1 MSPRLFLHVLSV
13 ETRKLMSYRVEFWL
27 NTAVGFLAQFGAIYF
42 LWKAMFAESEHSI
55 IGGYSFDE
63 MLLYYVSAILLT
75 KLVRGRERE
84 SALSQE
90 IYEGS
95 YTRYIIYPTSFF
107 RYKYAQHL
115 GALAPASVQVMVFG
129 AAAAVAIGPRTLET
143 ISMTSVAMTMVIVAI
158 ANLLHF
164 VMKAPV
170 EGVAFWADNVWSLD
184 VMLRFIIGILG
195 GAMLP
200 LDLYPTWAQELLVWL
215 PFQYIT
221 YFPVRVLVGEVGG
234 IDFAIGV
241 AIALFWTAVFAG
253 VVRIVWKRG
262 DLQYTGVGI

>member
-1 MSPRLFLHVLSV
+1 
-13 ETRKLMSYRVEFWL
+13 MSYRVEFWL

-42 LWKAMFAESEHSI
+42 LWNAMFAESEQSV

-75 KLVRGRERE
+75 KLVRGKERE
-84 SALSQE
+84 AALSQE

-115 GALAPASVQVMVFG
+115 GALAPAAVQVVVFG
-129 AAAAVAIGPRTLET
+129 AAATAAIDPGALES
-143 ISMTSVAMTMVIVAI
+143 ISVTSIAMTLVIVAI

-164 VMKAPV
+164 VMKAPI

-184 VMLRFIIGILG
+184 VMLRFIVGILG
-195 GAMLP
+195 GMMLP
-200 LDLYPTWAQELLVWL
+200 LDLYPSWAQELLAWL
-215 PFQYIT
+215 PFQYVT
-221 YFPVRVLVGEVGG
+221 YFPARVLVGEIGG
-234 IDFAIGV
+234 VDFAFGV
-241 AIALFWTAVFAG
+241 AIALFWTAVFACIVR
-253 VVRIVWKRG
+253 VVWRRG